1 MAIFAEK
8 GSGVQCLYLLWILMQ
23 SISSVFVVT
32 EFYIDTEFQ
41 SRPLYTEYAS
51 CVGPPKHQ
59 VAPYSQRCFHFS
71 FVFEFGQWLLKTW
84 MIVSFNAMRCHP
96 LYVKISK
103 IM

>member
-8 GSGVQCLYLLWILMQ
+8 GSGVQCLYLLCILMQ

-51 CVGPPKHQ
+51 CVGPLKHQ
-59 VAPYSQRCFHFS
+59 VAPCSQRCFHFS
-71 FVFEFGQWLLKTW
+71 FIFEFGQWLLKT
-84 MIVSFNAMRCHP
+84 
-96 LYVKISK
+96 
-103 IM
+103 